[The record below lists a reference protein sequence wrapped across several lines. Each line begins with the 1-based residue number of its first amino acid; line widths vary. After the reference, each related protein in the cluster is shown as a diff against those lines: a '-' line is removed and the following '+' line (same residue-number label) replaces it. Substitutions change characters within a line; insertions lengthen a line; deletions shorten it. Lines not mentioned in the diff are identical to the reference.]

1 MLEICTSLASSSY
14 KIQTLDSVRYK
25 GQISLKLSQEMGRI
39 WYSGLSLNTF
49 SAPTMCQPL
58 LRAIPEQTAA
68 LTFWSSWSGL
78 GQRGRVMMGQTK
90 LFSTLSICPSI
101 HFSNVRG
108 ALLHCFCFFF
118 HFECYYGKVPN
129 LKSPSQWVFKRSACN
144 PNPEQGHTSA
154 PKPTSTSLDFEY
166 HRLILFKKS
175 R

>member
-14 KIQTLDSVRYK
+14 KIQTLDSISYT
-25 GQISLKLSQEMGRI
+25 GQISLKLSQEMDRI

-58 LRAIPEQTAA
+58 LCTIPEQTAA

-101 HFSNVRG
+101 HFSTVRG
-108 ALLHCFCFFF
+108 ALLHCFVVVFFF
-118 HFECYYGKVPN
+118 FILNVTMEKYQILRVHLNEFSEGQPATQIQSKDTPAHQSPPVP
-129 LKSPSQWVFKRSACN
+129 P
-144 PNPEQGHTSA
+144 
-154 PKPTSTSLDFEY
+154 
-166 HRLILFKKS
+166 
-175 R
+175 